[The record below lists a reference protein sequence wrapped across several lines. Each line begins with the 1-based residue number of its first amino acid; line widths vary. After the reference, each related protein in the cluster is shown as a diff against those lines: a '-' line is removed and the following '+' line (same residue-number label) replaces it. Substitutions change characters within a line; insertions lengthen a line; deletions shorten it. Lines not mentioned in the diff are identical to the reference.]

1 MIIFC
6 SFFCFF
12 FFSSR
17 RLHTRCALVTGV
29 QTCALPISVTVGMA
43 IAVAMAVPVAVG
55 LAWLEGD
62 LLDEI
67 DIAVVERPLEVAVT
81 GVADE
86 AAILQQVADIALLQ
100 RVHGQVVVLP
110 VGEGVL
116 ELRAEE
122 RRVGKEWVSKCR
134 SGGSRIP

>member
-116 ELRAEE
+116 ELRLRAGELD
-122 RRVGKEWVSKCR
+122 RADRKSTR
-134 SGGSRIP
+134 LNSS